1 MKKKIIQVVP
11 TRIIDN
17 DTNRFCMGV
26 DTNSHP
32 VVGYTNDGI
41 EYIRR
46 LADLP

>member
-1 MKKKIIQVVP
+1 MVPARVV
-11 TRIIDN
+11 DN
-17 DTNRFCMGV
+17 DTNRFNIGV
-26 DTNSHP
+26 DTSSLP